1 MPFLLCL
8 KKKKS
13 PVPLGRSI
21 FQKHTPPI
29 QQNYQAL
36 LESCLK
42 NKRLFIDDTFPAHI
56 SSIGTG
62 ALLKKLPRNI
72 QWKRPHALHKS
83 PVFYAANR
91 KQLDLCQ
98 GLVEN
103 CWFLAA
109 LGALTFHQ
117 DILAAVVP
125 QNQSFERK
133 YAGIFHFRFWH
144 FGEWIDVVVD
154 DRLPVNE
161 AGELLFVSSVYKN
174 VFWGALLEKAYAK
187 LYGSYEDLQIGQ
199 VSEALVDFTG
209 GVNTRIKLAEAP
221 PDLWHILTRATYSTS
236 LMGCQT
242 HLGTTKVLKNGLVAG
257 HAYTVTGIR
266 KVTCQYGPE
275 NLLRLRNPWGKIE
288 WKGDWSDSSY
298 KWELLSPKEK
308 ILLRKKQDDGEFW
321 MSLQDFKIHFVDLV
335 ICKLTPDLMSQE
347 DGKKWMYSLKSGRWV
362 KGSTAGGSL
371 GFSKGNFWMNPQY
384 WLNVLPVEDSKKSP
398 SGPTDPLC
406 KGEAG
411 DKICGPCGRR
421 GVLASERQSLEQFL
435 PVAILAHMAKTFA
448 EATLTGT
455 ASHPQFLLLFLTSSY
470 QESNRK
476 LPPGFFTR
484 HQPVN
489 KHQVF
494 LDEREVTYDFHLE
507 PCVYVI
513 VPSTLKPQQESEFI
527 LRVFSR
533 KHILREMGGNTSFTL
548 SKNPEIN
555 AVQLQRILNNISW
568 RNFQS
573 FRLNFSLDSC
583 QGILAL
589 LDEVFQ
595 KRDTNRS
602 GKLDLVEMHAAV
614 QETGI
619 SLSNEVCNLMA
630 IRYGDP
636 DLQISFESFVCFML
650 RVEIMGEAFRNL
662 TQDGKGI
669 YLRESEGIA
678 VGEEVHNDIITPE
691 EKSYAEVGRVSKEQ
705 DLGVR
710 GAVQCLSPSFAQNM
724 LLAWHLK
731 DLVKAGIQ
739 GRQGALSD
747 GSGMI
752 HFLRKGMEEK
762 QGYCSLV
769 TLEVKYEEGELK
781 KSF

>member
-1 MPFLLCL
+1 
-8 KKKKS
+8 
-13 PVPLGRSI
+13 
-21 FQKHTPPI
+21 
-29 QQNYQAL
+29 QNYQAL
-36 LESCLK
+36 LETCLK
-42 NKRLFIDDTFPAHI
+42 KKCLFTDDNFPAHI

-62 ALLKKLPRNI
+62 ALLKKLPGNL
-72 QWKRPHALHKS
+72 QWKRPHALHRS

-109 LGALTFHQ
+109 LEALTFHQ

-144 FGEWIDVVVD
+144 FGEWVDVVVD

-161 AGELLFVSSVYKN
+161 VGELVFVSSVYKN

-209 GVNTRIKLAEAP
+209 GVNIRIKLAAAP
-221 PDLWHILTRATYSTS
+221 PDLWDILTRATYSRS

-242 HLGTTKVLKNGLVAG
+242 RLGVYFPSVFLPCIQATKVLKNGLVAG

-275 NLLRLRNPWGKIE
+275 NLVRLRNPWGKIE

-308 ILLRKKQDDGEFW
+308 ILLRKNKEDGEFW
-321 MSLQDFKIHFVDLV
+321 MSLRDFKIHFVDLM

-362 KGSTAGGSL
+362 KGSTARGSL
-371 GFSKGNFWMNPQY
+371 GFCNDTFWMNPQY
-384 WLNVLPVEDSKKSP
+384 WLKVLPVDESKKSLG
-398 SGPTDPLC
+398 SCDVV
-406 KGEAG
+406 
-411 DKICGPCGRR
+411 I
-421 GVLASERQSLEQFL
+421 SLMQKHSSKHRNRAPHLF
-435 PVAILAHMAKTFA
+435 I
-448 EATLTGT
+448 G
-455 ASHPQFLLLFLTSSY
+455 FLLYKY

-476 LPPGFFTR
+476 LPPAFFTR

-494 LDEREVTYDFHLE
+494 LDEREVTHNFHLK
-507 PCVYVI
+507 PGVYVI
-513 VPSTLKPQQESEFI
+513 VPCVGARETGEWSAETNQARVLSLNLNSHCLYGGQSGGLYGSI
-527 LRVFSR
+527 LPSRVFLHS
-533 KHILREMGGNTSFTL
+533 LG
-548 SKNPEIN
+548 KNPEIN

-568 RNFQS
+568 RNFQN
-573 FRLNFSLDSC
+573 FRLSFSLDAC

-589 LDEVFQ
+589 LDLNASGTLSIQEFRVLWKRLLFYLEVFQ
-595 KRDTNRS
+595 KKDTSRS
-602 GKLDLVEMHAAV
+602 GKLDLVELHAAV

-630 IRYGDP
+630 IRYGGP
-636 DLQISFESFVCFML
+636 DLKISFESFVCFML

-669 YLRESEGIA
+669 YLRESEW
-678 VGEEVHNDIITPE
+678 
-691 EKSYAEVGRVSKEQ
+691 
-705 DLGVR
+705 
-710 GAVQCLSPSFAQNM
+710 M
-724 LLAWHLK
+724 
-731 DLVKAGIQ
+731 
-739 GRQGALSD
+739 
-747 GSGMI
+747 M
-752 HFLRKGMEEK
+752 M
-762 QGYCSLV
+762 
-769 TLEVKYEEGELK
+769 TLY
-781 KSF
+781 S

>member
-1 MPFLLCL
+1 SMPFLLCL

-21 FQKHTPPI
+21 FQKHTAPI

-42 NKRLFIDDTFPAHI
+42 NKCLFTDDTFPAHI

-62 ALLKKLPRNI
+62 ALLKKLPRNV

-221 PDLWHILTRATYSTS
+221 PDLWDILTRATYSRS

-242 HLGTTKVLKNGLVAG
+242 RLGVYFPSVSLSCIQTTKVLKNGLVAG

-275 NLLRLRNPWGKIE
+275 NLVRLRNPWGKIE

-308 ILLRKKQDDGEFW
+308 ILLRKKKDDGEFW
-321 MSLQDFKIHFVDLV
+321 MSLRDFKIHFVDLV

-371 GFSKGNFWMNPQY
+371 GFCNGNFWMNPQY
-384 WLNVLPVEDSKKSP
+384 WLNVLPVEDSKKSL
-398 SGPTDPLC
+398 SMC
-406 KGEAG
+406 SVV
-411 DKICGPCGRR
+411 I
-421 GVLASERQSLEQFL
+421 SLMQK
-435 PVAILAHMAKTFA
+435 HSTKHRNQ
-448 EATLTGT
+448 ATHLFIG
-455 ASHPQFLLLFLTSSY
+455 FLLYKNTILLPFFPEQY

-476 LPPGFFTR
+476 LPPRFFTR

-494 LDEREVTYDFHLE
+494 LDEREVTHDFHLE

-513 VPSTLKPQQESEFI
+513 VPSTLEPQQESEFI

-533 KHILREMGGNTSFTL
+533 KHILRIFNHLVDNIFLLQVNGFFDTLKEIVDRYEGKIWEDFFTKHFEQVRKKNL
-548 SKNPEIN
+548 KFSPISQNPEIN

-568 RNFQS
+568 RNFQN

-589 LDEVFQ
+589 LDLNATGTLSIQEFRVLWKRLLFYLEVFQ
-595 KRDTNRS
+595 KRDTHRP
-602 GKLDLVEMHAAV
+602 GKLDLVELHAAV

-669 YLRESEGIA
+669 YLRKSE
-678 VGEEVHNDIITPE
+678 
-691 EKSYAEVGRVSKEQ
+691 
-705 DLGVR
+705 
-710 GAVQCLSPSFAQNM
+710 
-724 LLAWHLK
+724 
-731 DLVKAGIQ
+731 
-739 GRQGALSD
+739 
-747 GSGMI
+747 
-752 HFLRKGMEEK
+752 
-762 QGYCSLV
+762 
-769 TLEVKYEEGELK
+769 
-781 KSF
+781 

>member
-1 MPFLLCL
+1 MPFLPCL

-36 LESCLK
+36 LETCLK
-42 NKRLFIDDTFPAHI
+42 NKSLFTDDNFPAHI

-62 ALLKKLPRNI
+62 ALLKKLPRNV
-72 QWKRPHALHKS
+72 QWKRPHALHRS

-109 LGALTFHQ
+109 LEALTFHQ

-125 QNQSFERK
+125 QNQSFERT
-133 YAGIFHFRFWH
+133 YAGIFHFRFWQ
-144 FGEWIDVVVD
+144 FGEWVDVVVD
-154 DRLPVNE
+154 DLLPVNE
-161 AGELLFVSSVYKN
+161 AGELVFVSSVYKN

-209 GVNTRIKLAEAP
+209 GVNIRIELAAAP
-221 PDLWHILTRATYSTS
+221 PDLWDILTRATYSRS

-242 HLGTTKVLKNGLVAG
+242 HLGATKVLKNGLVAG

-275 NLLRLRNPWGKIE
+275 NLVRLRNPWGRIE

-308 ILLRKKQDDGEFW
+308 ILLRKKKEDGEFW
-321 MSLQDFKIHFVDLV
+321 MSLQDFKIHFVDLM

-362 KGSTAGGSL
+362 KGSTARGSL
-371 GFSKGNFWMNPQY
+371 RFCNGTFWMNPQY
-384 WLNVLPVEDSKKSP
+384 WLNVLPVEDSKKSLGSCNVVISLMQKHSSKHRNRAP
-398 SGPTDPLC
+398 HLFIGFSLY
-406 KGEAG
+406 K
-411 DKICGPCGRR
+411 
-421 GVLASERQSLEQFL
+421 VQRQ
-435 PVAILAHMAKTFA
+435 
-448 EATLTGT
+448 
-455 ASHPQFLLLFLTSSY
+455 Y

-476 LPPGFFTR
+476 LPPAFFTR

-494 LDEREVTYDFHLE
+494 LDEREVTHDFHLE
-507 PCVYVI
+507 PGVYVI
-513 VPSTLKPQQESEFI
+513 VPSTLEPQQESEFI

-533 KHILREMGGNTSFTL
+533 KHVLREMGGNTSFIL
-548 SKNPEIN
+548 SKEIVDRYEGKIWEDFFTKHFEQNPEIN

-568 RNFQS
+568 RKFQN
-573 FRLNFSLDSC
+573 FRLSFSLDAC

-589 LDEVFQ
+589 LDLNASGTLSIQEFRVLWKRLLFYLEVFQ
-595 KRDTNRS
+595 KKDTSTS
-602 GKLDLVEMHAAV
+602 GKLDLVELHAAV
-614 QETGI
+614 RETGI

-636 DLQISFESFVCFML
+636 DLKISFESFVCFML

-669 YLRESEGIA
+669 YLRESEW
-678 VGEEVHNDIITPE
+678 
-691 EKSYAEVGRVSKEQ
+691 
-705 DLGVR
+705 
-710 GAVQCLSPSFAQNM
+710 M
-724 LLAWHLK
+724 
-731 DLVKAGIQ
+731 
-739 GRQGALSD
+739 
-747 GSGMI
+747 M
-752 HFLRKGMEEK
+752 M
-762 QGYCSLV
+762 
-769 TLEVKYEEGELK
+769 TLY
-781 KSF
+781 S

>member
-1 MPFLLCL
+1 SMPFLLCL
-8 KKKKS
+8 KKKKA

-42 NKRLFIDDTFPAHI
+42 NKHLFTDDTFPAHI

-62 ALLKKLPRNI
+62 ALLKKLPRNL

-109 LGALTFHQ
+109 LEALTFHQ

-133 YAGIFHFRFWH
+133 YVGIFHFRFWH

-209 GVNTRIKLAEAP
+209 GVNTRIKLTEAP
-221 PDLWHILTRATYSTS
+221 PDLWDILTRATYSRS
-236 LMGCQT
+236 LMCCQT
-242 HLGTTKVLKNGLVAG
+242 HLGVYLPSVSLSFIQTTKVLKNGLVAG

-275 NLLRLRNPWGKIE
+275 NLVRLRNPWGKIE

-308 ILLRKKQDDGEFW
+308 ILLRKKKEDGEFW
-321 MSLQDFKIHFVDLV
+321 MSLRDFKIHFVDLV

-371 GFSKGNFWMNPQY
+371 GFCNGNFWMNPQY

-398 SGPTDPLC
+398 STC
-406 KGEAG
+406 NVV
-411 DKICGPCGRR
+411 I
-421 GVLASERQSLEQFL
+421 SLIQKHSTKHRNRAPHLF
-435 PVAILAHMAKTFA
+435 I
-448 EATLTGT
+448 G
-455 ASHPQFLLLFLTSSY
+455 FLLYKNMILLSFFPEQY

-494 LDEREVTYDFHLE
+494 LDEREVTHDFHLE

-513 VPSTLKPQQESEFI
+513 VPCTLEPQHESEFI

-548 SKNPEIN
+548 SKEIVDRYEGKIWEDFFTKHFEQVKKKILKFSSISQDPEIN

-573 FRLNFSLDSC
+573 FRLNFSLYSC

-589 LDEVFQ
+589 LDLNATGTLSIQEFRVLWKRLLFYLEVFQ

-602 GKLDLVEMHAAV
+602 GKLDLVELHAAV

-669 YLRESEGIA
+669 YLRESEW
-678 VGEEVHNDIITPE
+678 
-691 EKSYAEVGRVSKEQ
+691 
-705 DLGVR
+705 
-710 GAVQCLSPSFAQNM
+710 M
-724 LLAWHLK
+724 
-731 DLVKAGIQ
+731 
-739 GRQGALSD
+739 
-747 GSGMI
+747 M
-752 HFLRKGMEEK
+752 M
-762 QGYCSLV
+762 
-769 TLEVKYEEGELK
+769 TLY
-781 KSF
+781 S

>member
-1 MPFLLCL
+1 AMPFLPCL

-21 FQKHTPPI
+21 FQKYTPPI

-36 LESCLK
+36 LETCLR
-42 NKRLFIDDTFPAHI
+42 NKCLFTDDSFPAHI

-62 ALLKKLPRNI
+62 ALLKKLPQNL
-72 QWKRPHALHKS
+72 QWKRPHALHRN

-109 LGALTFHQ
+109 LEALTFHQ

-144 FGEWIDVVVD
+144 FGEWVDVVVD

-161 AGELLFVSSVYKN
+161 AGELVFVSSVYKN

-209 GVNTRIKLAEAP
+209 GVNIRIKLAAAP
-221 PDLWHILTRATYSTS
+221 PDLWDILTRATYSRS

-242 HLGTTKVLKNGLVAG
+242 HLGVRLGATKVLKNGLVAG

-275 NLLRLRNPWGKIE
+275 NLVRLRNPWGKIE

-308 ILLRKKQDDGEFW
+308 ILLRKKKEDGEFW
-321 MSLQDFKIHFVDLV
+321 MSLRDFKIHFVDLM

-371 GFSKGNFWMNPQY
+371 GFCNGTFWMNPQY
-384 WLNVLPVEDSKKSP
+384 WLNVLPAEDTKRSLGFCSVVISLMQKHGSKHRNRAP
-398 SGPTDPLC
+398 HLFIGF
-406 KGEAG
+406 
-411 DKICGPCGRR
+411 
-421 GVLASERQSLEQFL
+421 SLYKQ
-435 PVAILAHMAKTFA
+435 
-448 EATLTGT
+448 
-455 ASHPQFLLLFLTSSY
+455 Y
-470 QESNRK
+470 QENNRK
-476 LPPGFFTR
+476 MPPAFFTR

-494 LDEREVTYDFHLE
+494 LDEREVTHDFHLE
-507 PCVYVI
+507 PGVYVI
-513 VPSTLKPQQESEFI
+513 VPSTLEPQQESEFI

-533 KHILREMGGNTSFTL
+533 KHLMFVFWFFCFNILKEIVDRYEGKIWEDFFTKHFEQV
-548 SKNPEIN
+548 SNPEIN
-555 AVQLQRILNNISW
+555 AVQLQKILNNTSW

-573 FRLNFSLDSC
+573 FHLSFSLDAC

-589 LDEVFQ
+589 LDLNASGTLSIQEFRVLWKRLLFYLEVFQ
-595 KRDTNRS
+595 KRDTSKS
-602 GKLDLVEMHAAV
+602 GKLDLVELHAAV

-636 DLQISFESFVCFML
+636 DLKISFERFVCFML

-669 YLRESEGIA
+669 YLRESE
-678 VGEEVHNDIITPE
+678 
-691 EKSYAEVGRVSKEQ
+691 
-705 DLGVR
+705 
-710 GAVQCLSPSFAQNM
+710 
-724 LLAWHLK
+724 
-731 DLVKAGIQ
+731 
-739 GRQGALSD
+739 
-747 GSGMI
+747 
-752 HFLRKGMEEK
+752 
-762 QGYCSLV
+762 
-769 TLEVKYEEGELK
+769 
-781 KSF
+781 

>member
-1 MPFLLCL
+1 SMPFLLCL

-42 NKRLFIDDTFPAHI
+42 NKCLFTDDTFPADI

-62 ALLKKLPRNI
+62 ALLKKLPRNL

-83 PVFYAANR
+83 PVFYAANK

-109 LGALTFHQ
+109 LEALTFHQ

-221 PDLWHILTRATYSTS
+221 PDLWDMLTRATYSRS

-242 HLGTTKVLKNGLVAG
+242 HLGVSFPSVSLSCIQTTKVLKNGLVAG

-275 NLLRLRNPWGKIE
+275 NLVRLRNPWGKIE

-308 ILLRKKQDDGEFW
+308 ILLRKKKDDGEFW
-321 MSLQDFKIHFVDLV
+321 MSLRDFKIHFVDLV

-371 GFSKGNFWMNPQY
+371 GFYNGNFWMNPQY

-398 SGPTDPLC
+398 NTC
-406 KGEAG
+406 NVV
-411 DKICGPCGRR
+411 I
-421 GVLASERQSLEQFL
+421 SLMQKHSTKHRNRAPHLF
-435 PVAILAHMAKTFA
+435 I
-448 EATLTGT
+448 G
-455 ASHPQFLLLFLTSSY
+455 FLLYKNRILSPFFPEQY

-476 LPPGFFTR
+476 LPPSFFSR

-494 LDEREVTYDFHLE
+494 LDEREVTHDFHLE

-513 VPSTLKPQQESEFI
+513 VPSTLQPQQESEFI

-533 KHILREMGGNTSFTL
+533 KHILRIFNNLVDNVFLLQVNDFFFFDTLKEIVDRYEGKIWEDFFTKHFEKV
-548 SKNPEIN
+548 SACNPEIN

-589 LDEVFQ
+589 LDLNATGTLSIQEFRVLWKRLLFYLEVFQ

-602 GKLDLVEMHAAV
+602 GKLDLVELHAAV

-669 YLRESEGIA
+669 YLRESE
-678 VGEEVHNDIITPE
+678 
-691 EKSYAEVGRVSKEQ
+691 
-705 DLGVR
+705 
-710 GAVQCLSPSFAQNM
+710 
-724 LLAWHLK
+724 
-731 DLVKAGIQ
+731 
-739 GRQGALSD
+739 
-747 GSGMI
+747 
-752 HFLRKGMEEK
+752 
-762 QGYCSLV
+762 
-769 TLEVKYEEGELK
+769 
-781 KSF
+781 

>member
-1 MPFLLCL
+1 AMPFLPCL

-13 PVPLGRSI
+13 PVPLGRNI

-36 LESCLK
+36 LEMCLK
-42 NKRLFIDDTFPAHI
+42 NKCLFTDDNFPAHI

-62 ALLKKLPRNI
+62 ALLKKLPRNL
-72 QWKRPHALHKS
+72 QWKRPHALHRS

-109 LGALTFHQ
+109 LEALTFHQ

-144 FGEWIDVVVD
+144 FGEWVDVVVD

-161 AGELLFVSSVYKN
+161 VGELVFVSSVYKN

-209 GVNTRIKLAEAP
+209 GVNIRIKLAAAP
-221 PDLWHILTRATYSTS
+221 PDLWDILTRATYSRS

-242 HLGTTKVLKNGLVAG
+242 HLGATKVLKNGLVAG

-275 NLLRLRNPWGKIE
+275 NLVRLRNPWGKIE

-308 ILLRKKQDDGEFW
+308 ILLRKKKEDGEFW
-321 MSLQDFKIHFVDLV
+321 MSLRDFKIHFVDLM

-371 GFSKGNFWMNPQY
+371 GFCNDTFWMNPQY
-384 WLNVLPVEDSKKSP
+384 WLQVLPVEDSKKSLG
-398 SGPTDPLC
+398 SC
-406 KGEAG
+406 NVV
-411 DKICGPCGRR
+411 I
-421 GVLASERQSLEQFL
+421 SLMQKHSSKHRNRA
-435 PVAILAHMAKTFA
+435 PH
-448 EATLTGT
+448 
-455 ASHPQFLLLFLTSSY
+455 LFIGFSLYKY

-476 LPPGFFTR
+476 LPPAFFTR

-494 LDEREVTYDFHLE
+494 LDEREVTHDFHLE
-507 PCVYVI
+507 PGVYVI
-513 VPSTLKPQQESEFI
+513 VPCTLEPQQESEFI

-533 KHILREMGGNTSFTL
+533 KHLMIFFFNILKEIVDRYEGKIWEDFFTKHFEQV
-548 SKNPEIN
+548 SVCNPEIN

-573 FRLNFSLDSC
+573 FRLSFSLDAC

-589 LDEVFQ
+589 LDLNASGTLSIQEFRVLWKRLLFYLEVFQ
-595 KRDTNRS
+595 KKDTSRS
-602 GKLDLVEMHAAV
+602 GKLDLVELHAAV

-636 DLQISFESFVCFML
+636 DLKISFESFVCFML

-669 YLRESEGIA
+669 YLRESE
-678 VGEEVHNDIITPE
+678 
-691 EKSYAEVGRVSKEQ
+691 
-705 DLGVR
+705 
-710 GAVQCLSPSFAQNM
+710 
-724 LLAWHLK
+724 
-731 DLVKAGIQ
+731 
-739 GRQGALSD
+739 
-747 GSGMI
+747 
-752 HFLRKGMEEK
+752 
-762 QGYCSLV
+762 
-769 TLEVKYEEGELK
+769 
-781 KSF
+781 

>member
-1 MPFLLCL
+1 AMPFLPFL

-29 QQNYQAL
+29 KQNYQAL
-36 LESCLK
+36 LEECLR
-42 NKRLFIDDTFPAHI
+42 NKCLFTDDNFPAHI

-62 ALLKKLPRNI
+62 ALLKKLPQNLR
-72 QWKRPHALHKS
+72 WKRPHDLHRS

-109 LGALTFHQ
+109 LEALTFHQ

-144 FGEWIDVVVD
+144 FGEWVDVVVD
-154 DRLPVNE
+154 DLLPVNE
-161 AGELLFVSSVYKN
+161 SGELVFVSSVYKN

-209 GVNTRIKLAEAP
+209 GVNIRINLAVAP
-221 PDLWHILTRATYSTS
+221 PDLWDILTRATYSRS
-236 LMGCQT
+236 LMCCQT
-242 HLGTTKVLKNGLVAG
+242 RLGVYFLSVSLPCVQATKVLKNGLVAG

-275 NLLRLRNPWGKIE
+275 NLVRLRNPWGKIE

-308 ILLRKKQDDGEFW
+308 ILLRKKKEDGEFW
-321 MSLQDFKIHFVDLV
+321 MSLRDFKIHFVDLT
-335 ICKLTPDLMSQE
+335 ICKLTPDLMSPE
-347 DGKKWMYSLKSGRWV
+347 DGKKWMYSLKTGRWV

-371 GFSKGNFWMNPQY
+371 GFCNGEGFWLNPQY
-384 WLNVLPVEDSKKSP
+384 CLNVLPVEDSKKSLG
-398 SGPTDPLC
+398 SC
-406 KGEAG
+406 NVV
-411 DKICGPCGRR
+411 I
-421 GVLASERQSLEQFL
+421 SLMQKHSSKHRNQA
-435 PVAILAHMAKTFA
+435 PH
-448 EATLTGT
+448 
-455 ASHPQFLLLFLTSSY
+455 LFIGFSLY
-470 QESNRK
+470 KHQESNRK
-476 LPPGFFTR
+476 LPPAFFT
-484 HQPVN
+484 QCKPVN
-489 KHQVF
+489 KHPVF
-494 LDEREVTYDFHLE
+494 LDEREVTQDFHLE
-507 PCVYVI
+507 PGAYVI
-513 VPSTLKPQQESEFI
+513 VPSILEPQRESEFI

-533 KHILREMGGNTSFTL
+533 KHVLWKASLVTVLDGDIFLPRVNDFIYLFFNILKEIVDRYEGKIWEDFFTKHFEQV
-548 SKNPEIN
+548 SNPEIN

-573 FRLNFSLDSC
+573 FRLCFSLDAC
-583 QGILAL
+583 KGILAL
-589 LDEVFQ
+589 LDLNASGTLSIQEFRVLWKRLLFYLAVFQ
-595 KRDTNRS
+595 RRDTSRS
-602 GKLDLVEMHAAV
+602 GKLDLVELHAAV

-636 DLQISFESFVCFML
+636 DLKISFESFVCFML

-669 YLRESEGIA
+669 YLRETE
-678 VGEEVHNDIITPE
+678 
-691 EKSYAEVGRVSKEQ
+691 
-705 DLGVR
+705 
-710 GAVQCLSPSFAQNM
+710 
-724 LLAWHLK
+724 
-731 DLVKAGIQ
+731 
-739 GRQGALSD
+739 
-747 GSGMI
+747 
-752 HFLRKGMEEK
+752 
-762 QGYCSLV
+762 
-769 TLEVKYEEGELK
+769 
-781 KSF
+781 

>member
-1 MPFLLCL
+1 MPFLLCM
-8 KKKKS
+8 KKNKS

-42 NKRLFIDDTFPAHI
+42 NKCLFIDDNFPAHI

-62 ALLKKLPRNI
+62 ELLKKLPRNL

-109 LGALTFHQ
+109 LEALTFHQ

-144 FGEWIDVVVD
+144 FGEWVDVVVD
-154 DRLPVNE
+154 DLLPVNE
-161 AGELLFVSSVYKN
+161 AGELVFVSSVYKN

-221 PDLWHILTRATYSTS
+221 PDLWDILTRATYSRS

-242 HLGTTKVLKNGLVAG
+242 HLGVYFPSVSLPCIQTTKVLKNGLVAG

-275 NLLRLRNPWGKIE
+275 NLVRLRNPWGKIE

-308 ILLRKKQDDGEFW
+308 ILLRKKKEDGEFW
-321 MSLQDFKIHFVDLV
+321 MSLRDFKIHFVDLM

-371 GFSKGNFWMNPQY
+371 GYRNGNFWMNPQY
-384 WLNVLPVEDSKKSP
+384 WLNVLPVEDSKK
-398 SGPTDPLC
+398 TLNLC
-406 KGEAG
+406 NVV
-411 DKICGPCGRR
+411 I
-421 GVLASERQSLEQFL
+421 SLMQKHSSKHRNRAPHLF
-435 PVAILAHMAKTFA
+435 I
-448 EATLTGT
+448 G
-455 ASHPQFLLLFLTSSY
+455 FLLYKNTFLLSFVPEQY

-476 LPPGFFTR
+476 LPPAFFTR

-494 LDEREVTYDFHLE
+494 LDEREVTHDFHLE

-513 VPSTLKPQQESEFI
+513 VPSTLEPQQESEFI

-533 KHILREMGGNTSFTL
+533 KHVLREMGGNTSFTL
-548 SKNPEIN
+548 SKEIVDRYEGKIWEDFFTKHFEQVELKFSSMLQNPEIN
-555 AVQLQRILNNISW
+555 AVHLQKMLNNISW

-573 FRLNFSLDSC
+573 FHLNFSLDSC

-589 LDEVFQ
+589 LDLNATGTLSIQEFRVLWKRLLFYLEVFQ
-595 KRDTNRS
+595 KRDTSRS
-602 GKLDLVEMHAAV
+602 GKLDLVELHAAV

-619 SLSNEVCNLMA
+619 SLSNEICNLMA

-669 YLRESEGIA
+669 YLRESEW
-678 VGEEVHNDIITPE
+678 
-691 EKSYAEVGRVSKEQ
+691 
-705 DLGVR
+705 
-710 GAVQCLSPSFAQNM
+710 M
-724 LLAWHLK
+724 
-731 DLVKAGIQ
+731 
-739 GRQGALSD
+739 
-747 GSGMI
+747 M
-752 HFLRKGMEEK
+752 M
-762 QGYCSLV
+762 
-769 TLEVKYEEGELK
+769 TLY
-781 KSF
+781 S

>member
-1 MPFLLCL
+1 AMPFLLCL

-36 LESCLK
+36 LETCLN
-42 NKRLFIDDTFPAHI
+42 NKRLFIDDKFPAHI

-62 ALLKKLPRNI
+62 ALLKKLPRNL
-72 QWKRPHALHKS
+72 QWKRPHALHRS

-109 LGALTFHQ
+109 LEALTFHQ

-144 FGEWIDVVVD
+144 FGEWVDVVVD

-161 AGELLFVSSVYKN
+161 AGELVFVSSVYKN

-187 LYGSYEDLQIGQ
+187 LCGSYEDLQIGQ

-209 GVNTRIKLAEAP
+209 GVNIRINLAAAP
-221 PDLWHILTRATYSTS
+221 PDLWHILTRATYSRS

-242 HLGTTKVLKNGLVAG
+242 HLGSFFPSVSLPCIQATKVLKNGLVAG

-275 NLLRLRNPWGKIE
+275 NLVRLRNPWGKIE

-308 ILLRKKQDDGEFW
+308 ILLRKKKEDGEFW
-321 MSLQDFKIHFVDLV
+321 MSLQDFKIHFVDLM
-335 ICKLTPDLMSQE
+335 ICKLTPDLMSRE

-371 GFSKGNFWMNPQY
+371 GFCNGTFWMNPQY
-384 WLNVLPVEDSKKSP
+384 WLNVLPVEDGKKSLG
-398 SGPTDPLC
+398 SC
-406 KGEAG
+406 NVV
-411 DKICGPCGRR
+411 I
-421 GVLASERQSLEQFL
+421 SLMQKYSSKHRNRA
-435 PVAILAHMAKTFA
+435 PH
-448 EATLTGT
+448 
-455 ASHPQFLLLFLTSSY
+455 LFIGFSLYKY

-476 LPPGFFTR
+476 LPPAFFTR
-484 HQPVN
+484 HHPVN

-494 LDEREVTYDFHLE
+494 LDEREVTHDFHLE
-507 PCVYVI
+507 PGIYVI

-533 KHILREMGGNTSFTL
+533 KHLMILFIYFFNILKEIVDRYEGKIWEDFFTKHFEQV
-548 SKNPEIN
+548 SVCNPEIN

-573 FRLNFSLDSC
+573 FRLSFSLDAC

-589 LDEVFQ
+589 LDLNATGTLSIQEFRVLWKRLLFYLEVFQ

-602 GKLDLVEMHAAV
+602 GKLDLVELHAAV

-636 DLQISFESFVCFML
+636 DLKISFESFVWFML

-669 YLRESEGIA
+669 YLRESE
-678 VGEEVHNDIITPE
+678 
-691 EKSYAEVGRVSKEQ
+691 
-705 DLGVR
+705 
-710 GAVQCLSPSFAQNM
+710 
-724 LLAWHLK
+724 
-731 DLVKAGIQ
+731 
-739 GRQGALSD
+739 
-747 GSGMI
+747 
-752 HFLRKGMEEK
+752 
-762 QGYCSLV
+762 
-769 TLEVKYEEGELK
+769 
-781 KSF
+781 

>member
-21 FQKHTPPI
+21 FQKHTLPI

-42 NKRLFIDDTFPAHI
+42 SKRLFTDDTFPADI

-62 ALLKKLPRNI
+62 ALLKKLPRNL

-109 LGALTFHQ
+109 LEALTFHQ

-144 FGEWIDVVVD
+144 FGEWADVVVD

-221 PDLWHILTRATYSTS
+221 PDLWGILTRATYSRS

-242 HLGTTKVLKNGLVAG
+242 HLGVYSPAVSLFFIQTTKVLKNGLVAG

-275 NLLRLRNPWGKIE
+275 NLVRLRNPWGKIE

-308 ILLRKKQDDGEFW
+308 ILLRKKKEDGEFW
-321 MSLQDFKIHFVDLV
+321 MSLRDFKIHFIDLV

-371 GFSKGNFWMNPQY
+371 GFCNGNFWMNPQY

-398 SGPTDPLC
+398 SLC
-406 KGEAG
+406 SVV
-411 DKICGPCGRR
+411 I
-421 GVLASERQSLEQFL
+421 SLMQKHSSKHRNRAPHLF
-435 PVAILAHMAKTFA
+435 I
-448 EATLTGT
+448 G
-455 ASHPQFLLLFLTSSY
+455 FLLYKVWGGNTFLFSFFPAQY

-513 VPSTLKPQQESEFI
+513 VPSTLEPQQESEFI

-533 KHILREMGGNTSFTL
+533 KHILRIFLLQVNDFYFFFNTLKEIVDRYEGKIWEDFFTKHFEQVKKKL
-548 SKNPEIN
+548 KFSSISQNPEIN

-568 RNFQS
+568 RNFQN
-573 FRLNFSLDSC
+573 FRLSFSLDSC

-589 LDEVFQ
+589 LDLNATGTLSIQEFRVLWKRLLFYLEVFQ

-602 GKLDLVEMHAAV
+602 GKLDLVELHEAV

-669 YLRESEGIA
+669 YLRESE
-678 VGEEVHNDIITPE
+678 
-691 EKSYAEVGRVSKEQ
+691 
-705 DLGVR
+705 
-710 GAVQCLSPSFAQNM
+710 
-724 LLAWHLK
+724 
-731 DLVKAGIQ
+731 VKLIP
-739 GRQGALSD
+739 
-747 GSGMI
+747 
-752 HFLRKGMEEK
+752 
-762 QGYCSLV
+762 
-769 TLEVKYEEGELK
+769 
-781 KSF
+781 

>member
-1 MPFLLCL
+1 AMPFLPFL

-13 PVPLGRSI
+13 PVPLGRSV

-36 LESCLK
+36 LETCLK
-42 NKRLFIDDTFPAHI
+42 NKCLFTDDSFPAHI

-62 ALLKKLPRNI
+62 ALLKKLPHNL
-72 QWKRPHALHKS
+72 QWKRPHALHRR

-109 LGALTFHQ
+109 LEALTFHQ

-144 FGEWIDVVVD
+144 FGEWVDVVVD

-161 AGELLFVSSVYKN
+161 AGELVFVSSVSKN

-209 GVNTRIKLAEAP
+209 GVNIRIKLATAR
-221 PDLWHILTRATYSTS
+221 PDLWDILTRATYSRS

-242 HLGTTKVLKNGLVAG
+242 SLGVCFPSVSRVQAAKVLRNGLVAG

-266 KVTCQYGPE
+266 KVTCQHGPE
-275 NLLRLRNPWGKIE
+275 NLVRLRNPWGKIE
-288 WKGDWSDSSY
+288 WKGDWSDSSC

-308 ILLRKKQDDGEFW
+308 ILLRTKKEDGEFW
-321 MSLQDFKIHFVDLV
+321 MSLRDFKIHFVDLT

-371 GFSKGNFWMNPQY
+371 GFCNGEGFWMNPQY
-384 WLNVLPVEDSKKSP
+384 WLNVLPVEDSKKRLGS
-398 SGPTDPLC
+398 C
-406 KGEAG
+406 NVV
-411 DKICGPCGRR
+411 I
-421 GVLASERQSLEQFL
+421 SLMQKHSSKHRNRAPHLF
-435 PVAILAHMAKTFA
+435 I
-448 EATLTGT
+448 G
-455 ASHPQFLLLFLTSSY
+455 FLLYKY

-476 LPPGFFTR
+476 LPQAFFTR
-484 HQPVN
+484 HHPVN

-494 LDEREVTYDFHLE
+494 LDEREVTHDFHLA
-507 PCVYVI
+507 PGVYVI
-513 VPSTLKPQQESEFI
+513 VPSTLEPQQESEFI

-533 KHILREMGGNTSFTL
+533 KHEIVDRYEGKIWEDFFTKHFEQV
-548 SKNPEIN
+548 SNPEIN

-573 FRLNFSLDSC
+573 FRLSFSLDAC

-589 LDEVFQ
+589 LDLNASGTLSIQEFRVLWKRLLFYLEVFQ
-595 KRDTNRS
+595 KRDTSRS
-602 GKLDLVEMHAAV
+602 GKLDLVELHAAV

-636 DLQISFESFVCFML
+636 DLKISFESFVCFML

-669 YLRESEGIA
+669 YLRESE
-678 VGEEVHNDIITPE
+678 
-691 EKSYAEVGRVSKEQ
+691 
-705 DLGVR
+705 
-710 GAVQCLSPSFAQNM
+710 
-724 LLAWHLK
+724 
-731 DLVKAGIQ
+731 
-739 GRQGALSD
+739 
-747 GSGMI
+747 
-752 HFLRKGMEEK
+752 
-762 QGYCSLV
+762 
-769 TLEVKYEEGELK
+769 
-781 KSF
+781 

>member
-21 FQKHTPPI
+21 FQKHTTPI

-42 NKRLFIDDTFPAHI
+42 NKCLFTDDTFPAHI

-62 ALLKKLPRNI
+62 ALLKKLPRNL

-221 PDLWHILTRATYSTS
+221 PDLWDILTRATYSTS

-398 SGPTDPLC
+398 STC
-406 KGEAG
+406 SVV
-411 DKICGPCGRR
+411 I
-421 GVLASERQSLEQFL
+421 SLMQKYSTKHRNRAPHLF
-435 PVAILAHMAKTFA
+435 I
-448 EATLTGT
+448 G
-455 ASHPQFLLLFLTSSY
+455 FLLYKVGLQY

-548 SKNPEIN
+548 SKEIVDRYEGKIWEDFFTKYFEQNPEIN

-589 LDEVFQ
+589 LDLNATGTLSIQEFRVLWKRLLFYLEVFQ
-595 KRDTNRS
+595 KRDTSRS
-602 GKLDLVEMHAAV
+602 GKLDLVELHAAV

-669 YLRESEGIA
+669 YLRESEGYWKRSA
-678 VGEEVHNDIITPE
+678 CNTEEQKACRNPCI
-691 EKSYAEVGRVSKEQ
+691 S
-705 DLGVR
+705 
-710 GAVQCLSPSFAQNM
+710 LS
-724 LLAWHLK
+724 
-731 DLVKAGIQ
+731 
-739 GRQGALSD
+739 
-747 GSGMI
+747 
-752 HFLRKGMEEK
+752 E
-762 QGYCSLV
+762 CS
-769 TLEVKYEEGELK
+769 
-781 KSF
+781 SR

>member
-1 MPFLLCL
+1 SMPFLLCL

-42 NKRLFIDDTFPAHI
+42 NKCLFTDDTFPAHI

-62 ALLKKLPRNI
+62 ALLKKLPRNL

-83 PVFYAANR
+83 PIFYTANR

-109 LGALTFHQ
+109 LEALTFHQ

-144 FGEWIDVVVD
+144 FGGWVDVVVD

-221 PDLWHILTRATYSTS
+221 PDLWDILTRATYSRS

-242 HLGTTKVLKNGLVAG
+242 HLGVYFPSVSLSCMQTTKVLKNGLVAG

-266 KVTCQYGPE
+266 RVTCQYGPE
-275 NLLRLRNPWGKIE
+275 NLVRLRNPWGKIE

-308 ILLRKKQDDGEFW
+308 ILLRKKKEDGEFW
-321 MSLQDFKIHFVDLV
+321 MSLRDFKIHFVDLV

-371 GFSKGNFWMNPQY
+371 GFCNGSFWMNPQY
-384 WLNVLPVEDSKKSP
+384 WLNVLPAEDSRKSP
-398 SGPTDPLC
+398 SSC
-406 KGEAG
+406 NVV
-411 DKICGPCGRR
+411 I
-421 GVLASERQSLEQFL
+421 SLMQKHSSKHRNRAPHLF
-435 PVAILAHMAKTFA
+435 I
-448 EATLTGT
+448 G
-455 ASHPQFLLLFLTSSY
+455 FLLYKSIFLLSFFPELY

-476 LPPGFFTR
+476 LPRGFFTR

-489 KHQVF
+489 MHQVF
-494 LDEREVTYDFHLE
+494 LDEREVTHDFHLE

-513 VPSTLKPQQESEFI
+513 VPCTLEPQQESEFI

-533 KHILREMGGNTSFTL
+533 RHVLREMGGNTSFTL
-548 SKNPEIN
+548 SKEIVDRYEGKIWEDFFTKHFEQNPEIN

-573 FRLNFSLDSC
+573 FRLSFSLDSC

-589 LDEVFQ
+589 LDLNATGTLSIQEFRVLWKRLLFYLEVFQ

-602 GKLDLVEMHAAV
+602 GKLDLVELHAAV

-669 YLRESEGIA
+669 YLRESEW
-678 VGEEVHNDIITPE
+678 
-691 EKSYAEVGRVSKEQ
+691 
-705 DLGVR
+705 
-710 GAVQCLSPSFAQNM
+710 M
-724 LLAWHLK
+724 
-731 DLVKAGIQ
+731 
-739 GRQGALSD
+739 
-747 GSGMI
+747 M
-752 HFLRKGMEEK
+752 M
-762 QGYCSLV
+762 
-769 TLEVKYEEGELK
+769 TLY
-781 KSF
+781 S

>member
-1 MPFLLCL
+1 MVIAMPFLPCL

-13 PVPLGRSI
+13 PVPLGRSV
-21 FQKHTPPI
+21 FQKHTPTI

-36 LESCLK
+36 LEMCLK
-42 NKRLFIDDTFPAHI
+42 NKCLFTDDSFPANI

-62 ALLKKLPRNI
+62 ALLKKLPQNL
-72 QWKRPHALHKS
+72 QWKRPHALHRS

-109 LGALTFHQ
+109 LEALTFHQ
-117 DILAAVVP
+117 DILAVVVP

-144 FGEWIDVVVD
+144 FGEWVDVVID

-161 AGELLFVSSVYKN
+161 AGDLVFVSSVYKN

-209 GVNTRIKLAEAP
+209 GVNIRINLAAAP
-221 PDLWHILTRATYSTS
+221 PDLWDILTRAAYSRS
-236 LMGCQT
+236 LMGCHT
-242 HLGTTKVLKNGLVAG
+242 HLGATKVLKNGLVAG

-266 KVTCQYGPE
+266 KVTCQCGPE
-275 NLLRLRNPWGKIE
+275 NLVRLRNPWGKIE

-308 ILLRKKQDDGEFW
+308 ILLRKKKDDGEFW
-321 MSLQDFKIHFVDLV
+321 MSLRDFKIHFVDLM

-371 GFSKGNFWMNPQY
+371 GFCNGSFWMNPQY
-384 WLNVLPVEDSKKSP
+384 WLKVLPAEDSKKRLGS
-398 SGPTDPLC
+398 C
-406 KGEAG
+406 NVV
-411 DKICGPCGRR
+411 I
-421 GVLASERQSLEQFL
+421 SLMQKHSSKHRNRAPHLF
-435 PVAILAHMAKTFA
+435 IGFA
-448 EATLTGT
+448 LYKVDLE
-455 ASHPQFLLLFLTSSY
+455 Y

-476 LPPGFFTR
+476 LPPAFFTR

-494 LDEREVTYDFHLE
+494 LDEREVTHDFHLA
-507 PCVYVI
+507 PGIYVI

-533 KHILREMGGNTSFTL
+533 KHVLREMGGNTSFTL
-548 SKNPEIN
+548 SKEIVDRYEGKIWEDFFTKHFEQNPEIN
-555 AVQLQRILNNISW
+555 AVQLQKILNNISW
-568 RNFQS
+568 RNFQNFHLS
-573 FRLNFSLDSC
+573 FSLDAC

-589 LDEVFQ
+589 LDLNASGTLSIQELRVLWKRLLFYLEVFQ
-595 KRDTNRS
+595 KGDASKS
-602 GKLDLVEMHAAV
+602 GKLDLVELHAAV
-614 QETGI
+614 QEAGI

-669 YLRESEGIA
+669 YLWESEW
-678 VGEEVHNDIITPE
+678 
-691 EKSYAEVGRVSKEQ
+691 
-705 DLGVR
+705 
-710 GAVQCLSPSFAQNM
+710 M
-724 LLAWHLK
+724 
-731 DLVKAGIQ
+731 
-739 GRQGALSD
+739 
-747 GSGMI
+747 M
-752 HFLRKGMEEK
+752 M
-762 QGYCSLV
+762 
-769 TLEVKYEEGELK
+769 TLY
-781 KSF
+781 S

>member
-1 MPFLLCL
+1 TMPFLLCL
-8 KKKKS
+8 KKNKT

-42 NKRLFIDDTFPAHI
+42 NKCLFTDDNFPAHI

-62 ALLKKLPRNI
+62 ALLKKLPQNL
-72 QWKRPHALHKS
+72 QWKRPHALHKN

-109 LGALTFHQ
+109 LEALTFHQ

-144 FGEWIDVVVD
+144 FGEWVDVVVD
-154 DRLPVNE
+154 DLLPVNE
-161 AGELLFVSSVYKN
+161 AGELVFVSSVYKN

-221 PDLWHILTRATYSTS
+221 PDLWDILTRATYSRS

-242 HLGTTKVLKNGLVAG
+242 HLGVRLRVTSDTTKVLKNGLVAG

-275 NLLRLRNPWGKIE
+275 NLVRLRNPWGKIE

-308 ILLRKKQDDGEFW
+308 ILLRKKKEDGEFW
-321 MSLQDFKIHFVDLV
+321 MSLRDFKIHFVDLM

-371 GFSKGNFWMNPQY
+371 GFCNGNFWMNPQY
-384 WLNVLPVEDSKKSP
+384 WLNVLPVEDSKKSLN
-398 SGPTDPLC
+398 SC
-406 KGEAG
+406 NVV
-411 DKICGPCGRR
+411 I
-421 GVLASERQSLEQFL
+421 SLMQKHSNKHRNRAPHIF
-435 PVAILAHMAKTFA
+435 I
-448 EATLTGT
+448 G
-455 ASHPQFLLLFLTSSY
+455 FLLYKNTFLLSFFPEQY

-476 LPPGFFTR
+476 LPPDFFTR

-494 LDEREVTYDFHLE
+494 LDEREVTHDFHLE

-513 VPSTLKPQQESEFI
+513 VPSTLEPQQESEFI

-533 KHILREMGGNTSFTL
+533 KHLMINIFFNPLKEIVDRYEGKIWEDFFTKHFERELKFS
-548 SKNPEIN
+548 SISQNPEIN
-555 AVQLQRILNNISW
+555 AVQLQKILNNISW

-589 LDEVFQ
+589 LDLNATGTLSIQEFRILWKRLLFYLEVFQ
-595 KRDTNRS
+595 KRDTSRS
-602 GKLDLVEMHAAV
+602 GKLDLVELHAAV

-669 YLRESEGIA
+669 YLRESE
-678 VGEEVHNDIITPE
+678 VKPVP
-691 EKSYAEVGRVSKEQ
+691 S
-705 DLGVR
+705 
-710 GAVQCLSPSFAQNM
+710 LS
-724 LLAWHLK
+724 
-731 DLVKAGIQ
+731 
-739 GRQGALSD
+739 
-747 GSGMI
+747 
-752 HFLRKGMEEK
+752 
-762 QGYCSLV
+762 
-769 TLEVKYEEGELK
+769 
-781 KSF
+781 

>member
-1 MPFLLCL
+1 SMPFLQCM
-8 KKKKS
+8 KKNKS

-29 QQNYQAL
+29 QQNYQDL

-42 NKRLFIDDTFPAHI
+42 NKCLFTDDNFPAHI

-62 ALLKKLPRNI
+62 ALLKKLPRNL

-109 LGALTFHQ
+109 LEALTFHQ

-144 FGEWIDVVVD
+144 FGEWVDVVVD

-221 PDLWHILTRATYSTS
+221 PDLWDILTRATYSRS

-242 HLGTTKVLKNGLVAG
+242 HFGTTKVLKNGLVAG

-275 NLLRLRNPWGKIE
+275 NLVRLRNPWGKIE

-308 ILLRKKQDDGEFW
+308 ILLRKNKEDGEFW
-321 MSLQDFKIHFVDLV
+321 MSLRDFKIHFVDLM

-371 GFSKGNFWMNPQY
+371 GFCNGNFWMNPQY
-384 WLNVLPVEDSKKSP
+384 WLNVLPAEDSKKSLN
-398 SGPTDPLC
+398 SC
-406 KGEAG
+406 NVV
-411 DKICGPCGRR
+411 I
-421 GVLASERQSLEQFL
+421 SLMQKHSSKHRNRAPHLF
-435 PVAILAHMAKTFA
+435 I
-448 EATLTGT
+448 G
-455 ASHPQFLLLFLTSSY
+455 FLLYKLVKNTFLLSFFPKQY

-476 LPPGFFTR
+476 LPPAFFTR

-494 LDEREVTYDFHLE
+494 LDEREVTHDFHLE

-513 VPSTLKPQQESEFI
+513 VPSTLEPQQESEFI

-533 KHILREMGGNTSFTL
+533 KHVLREMGGNTSFTL
-548 SKNPEIN
+548 SKEIVDKYEGKIWEDFFTKHFEQVEKKKLKFSSISQNPEIN
-555 AVQLQRILNNISW
+555 AVQLQKILNNISW
-568 RNFQS
+568 RKFQN

-589 LDEVFQ
+589 LDLNATGTLSIQEFRVLWKRLLFYLEVFQ
-595 KRDTNRS
+595 KGDTSRS
-602 GKLDLVEMHAAV
+602 GKLDLVELHAAV

-669 YLRESEGIA
+669 YLRESEW
-678 VGEEVHNDIITPE
+678 
-691 EKSYAEVGRVSKEQ
+691 
-705 DLGVR
+705 
-710 GAVQCLSPSFAQNM
+710 M
-724 LLAWHLK
+724 
-731 DLVKAGIQ
+731 
-739 GRQGALSD
+739 
-747 GSGMI
+747 M
-752 HFLRKGMEEK
+752 M
-762 QGYCSLV
+762 
-769 TLEVKYEEGELK
+769 TLY
-781 KSF
+781 S

>member
-1 MPFLLCL
+1 MPFLPCL

-36 LESCLK
+36 LETCLK
-42 NKRLFIDDTFPAHI
+42 NKTLFTDDNFPAHF

-62 ALLKKLPRNI
+62 ALLKKLPRNL
-72 QWKRPHALHKS
+72 QWKRPHALHRS

-109 LGALTFHQ
+109 LEALTFHQ

-144 FGEWIDVVVD
+144 FGEWVDVVVD

-161 AGELLFVSSVYKN
+161 AGELVFVSSVYKN

-209 GVNTRIKLAEAP
+209 GVNIRIKLAAAP
-221 PDLWHILTRATYSTS
+221 PDLWDILTRATYSRS

-242 HLGTTKVLKNGLVAG
+242 HLGATKVLKNGLVAG

-275 NLLRLRNPWGKIE
+275 NLVRLRNPWGKIE

-308 ILLRKKQDDGEFW
+308 ILLRKKKEDGEFW
-321 MSLQDFKIHFVDLV
+321 MSLRDFKIHFVDLM

-347 DGKKWMYSLKSGRWV
+347 DGKKWMYSLKRGRWV
-362 KGSTAGGSL
+362 KGSTARGSL
-371 GFSKGNFWMNPQY
+371 GFCNGTFWMNPQY
-384 WLNVLPVEDSKKSP
+384 WLNVLPVEDSKKSLD
-398 SGPTDPLC
+398 SC
-406 KGEAG
+406 SVV
-411 DKICGPCGRR
+411 I
-421 GVLASERQSLEQFL
+421 SLMQKHSSKHRNRA
-435 PVAILAHMAKTFA
+435 PH
-448 EATLTGT
+448 
-455 ASHPQFLLLFLTSSY
+455 LFIGFSLYKVDLQY

-476 LPPGFFTR
+476 LPPAFFTR

-494 LDEREVTYDFHLE
+494 LDEREVTHDFHLE
-507 PCVYVI
+507 PGVYVI
-513 VPSTLKPQQESEFI
+513 VPSTLEPQQESEFI

-533 KHILREMGGNTSFTL
+533 KHVLREMGGNTSFTL
-548 SKNPEIN
+548 SKEIVDRYEGKIWEDFFTKRFEQNPEIN

-573 FRLNFSLDSC
+573 FRLSFSLDAC

-589 LDEVFQ
+589 LDLNASGTLSIQEFRVLWKRLLFYLEVFQ
-595 KRDTNRS
+595 KKDTSRS
-602 GKLDLVEMHAAV
+602 GKLDLVELHAAV

-636 DLQISFESFVCFML
+636 DLKISFESFVCFML

-669 YLRESEGIA
+669 YLRESEW
-678 VGEEVHNDIITPE
+678 
-691 EKSYAEVGRVSKEQ
+691 
-705 DLGVR
+705 
-710 GAVQCLSPSFAQNM
+710 M
-724 LLAWHLK
+724 
-731 DLVKAGIQ
+731 
-739 GRQGALSD
+739 
-747 GSGMI
+747 M
-752 HFLRKGMEEK
+752 M
-762 QGYCSLV
+762 
-769 TLEVKYEEGELK
+769 TLY
-781 KSF
+781 S

>member
-1 MPFLLCL
+1 MPFLPCL

-36 LESCLK
+36 LEMCLK
-42 NKRLFIDDTFPAHI
+42 NKCLFTDDNFPAHI

-62 ALLKKLPRNI
+62 ALLKKLPRNLR
-72 QWKRPHALHKS
+72 WKRPHALHRS

-109 LGALTFHQ
+109 LQALTFHQ

-125 QNQSFERK
+125 LNQSFERK

-144 FGEWIDVVVD
+144 FGEWVDVVVD

-161 AGELLFVSSVYKN
+161 VGELVFVSSVYKN

-209 GVNTRIKLAEAP
+209 GVNTTIKLAAAP
-221 PDLWHILTRATYSTS
+221 PDLWDILTRATYSRS

-266 KVTCQYGPE
+266 KVTCKYGPE
-275 NLLRLRNPWGKIE
+275 NLVRLRNPWGKIE

-308 ILLRKKQDDGEFW
+308 ILLRKNKEDGEFW
-321 MSLQDFKIHFVDLV
+321 MSLRDFKIHFVDLT

-347 DGKKWMYSLKSGRWV
+347 DGKKWMYSVKSGRWV

-371 GFSKGNFWMNPQY
+371 GFCNGTFWMNPQY
-384 WLNVLPVEDSKKSP
+384 LLDVLPVEDSKKSLGSCNVVISLIQKP
-398 SGPTDPLC
+398 SSKHRNRAPHLSIGF
-406 KGEAG
+406 
-411 DKICGPCGRR
+411 
-421 GVLASERQSLEQFL
+421 SLY
-435 PVAILAHMAKTFA
+435 K
-448 EATLTGT
+448 
-455 ASHPQFLLLFLTSSY
+455 Y

-476 LPPGFFTR
+476 LPPAFFTR

-489 KHQVF
+489 KHKVF
-494 LDEREVTYDFHLE
+494 LDEREVTLDFHLQ
-507 PCVYVI
+507 PGVYVI
-513 VPSTLKPQQESEFI
+513 VPSTLEPQQESEFI

-533 KHILREMGGNTSFTL
+533 KHVLREMGGNTSFTL
-548 SKNPEIN
+548 SKEIVDRYEGKIWEDFFTNYFEQNPEIN
-555 AVQLQRILNNISW
+555 AVQLQRILNNVSW

-573 FRLNFSLDSC
+573 FRLHFSLDAC
-583 QGILAL
+583 QVILAL
-589 LDEVFQ
+589 LDLNATGTLSIQEFRVLWKRLVFYLEVFQ
-595 KRDTNRS
+595 KRDAIRS
-602 GKLDLVEMHAAV
+602 GKLDLVELHAAV

-619 SLSNEVCNLMA
+619 SLSNEICNLMA

-636 DLQISFESFVCFML
+636 DLKISFESFVCFML

-669 YLRESEGIA
+669 YLRESEW
-678 VGEEVHNDIITPE
+678 
-691 EKSYAEVGRVSKEQ
+691 
-705 DLGVR
+705 
-710 GAVQCLSPSFAQNM
+710 M
-724 LLAWHLK
+724 
-731 DLVKAGIQ
+731 
-739 GRQGALSD
+739 
-747 GSGMI
+747 M
-752 HFLRKGMEEK
+752 M
-762 QGYCSLV
+762 
-769 TLEVKYEEGELK
+769 TLY
-781 KSF
+781 S

>member
-1 MPFLLCL
+1 AMPFLPCL

-36 LESCLK
+36 LETCLK
-42 NKRLFIDDTFPAHI
+42 NKNLFTDDSFPAHI

-62 ALLKKLPRNI
+62 PLLKKLPRNL
-72 QWKRPHALHKS
+72 QWKRPHALHRS

-109 LGALTFHQ
+109 LEALTFHQ
-117 DILAAVVP
+117 DILTAVVP

-144 FGEWIDVVVD
+144 FGEWVDVVVD

-161 AGELLFVSSVYKN
+161 AGQLIFVSSVYRN

-209 GVNTRIKLAEAP
+209 GVNIRIKLAAAP
-221 PDLWHILTRATYSTS
+221 PDLWDILTRATYSRS

-266 KVTCQYGPE
+266 KVTCKYGPE
-275 NLLRLRNPWGKIE
+275 YLVRLRNPWGKIE

-308 ILLRKKQDDGEFW
+308 ILLRKKKDDGEFW
-321 MSLQDFKIHFVDLV
+321 MCLRDFKIHFVDLM

-371 GFSKGNFWMNPQY
+371 GFCNGTFWMNPQY
-384 WLNVLPVEDSKKSP
+384 WLNVLPAEDSKKSLG
-398 SGPTDPLC
+398 SC
-406 KGEAG
+406 NVV
-411 DKICGPCGRR
+411 I
-421 GVLASERQSLEQFL
+421 SLMQKHSSKHRNRA
-435 PVAILAHMAKTFA
+435 PH
-448 EATLTGT
+448 
-455 ASHPQFLLLFLTSSY
+455 LFIGFSVYKY

-476 LPPGFFTR
+476 LPPAFFTR

-494 LDEREVTYDFHLE
+494 LDEREVTQDFHLK
-507 PCVYVI
+507 PGIYVV
-513 VPSTLKPQQESEFI
+513 VPSTLEPQQESEFI

-533 KHILREMGGNTSFTL
+533 KHLMIFLIYLFFNILKEIVDRYEGKIWEDFFTKHFAQV
-548 SKNPEIN
+548 SNPEIN
-555 AVQLQRILNNISW
+555 AVQLQRILNNVSW

-573 FRLNFSLDSC
+573 FHLSFSLDAC

-589 LDEVFQ
+589 LDLNASGTLSIQEFRVLWKRLLFYLEVFQ
-595 KRDTNRS
+595 KRDTSRS
-602 GKLDLVEMHAAV
+602 GKLDLVELHAAV

-636 DLQISFESFVCFML
+636 DLKISFESFVCFML

-669 YLRESEGIA
+669 YLHQS
-678 VGEEVHNDIITPE
+678 
-691 EKSYAEVGRVSKEQ
+691 
-705 DLGVR
+705 
-710 GAVQCLSPSFAQNM
+710 
-724 LLAWHLK
+724 
-731 DLVKAGIQ
+731 
-739 GRQGALSD
+739 
-747 GSGMI
+747 
-752 HFLRKGMEEK
+752 
-762 QGYCSLV
+762 
-769 TLEVKYEEGELK
+769 EVKPF
-781 KSF
+781 S

>member
-29 QQNYQAL
+29 QQSYQAL

-42 NKRLFIDDTFPAHI
+42 NKRLFTDDTFPAHI

-62 ALLKKLPRNI
+62 ALLKKLPQNL
-72 QWKRPHALHKS
+72 QWKRPHALHRS
-83 PVFYAANR
+83 PIFYAANR

-109 LGALTFHQ
+109 LEALTFHQ

-133 YAGIFHFRFWH
+133 YAGIFHFQFWH

-161 AGELLFVSSVYKN
+161 AGELLFVSSVDKN

-221 PDLWHILTRATYSTS
+221 PALWDILTRATYGRS

-275 NLLRLRNPWGKIE
+275 NLVRLRNPWGKIE

-308 ILLRKKQDDGEFW
+308 ILLRKKKEDGEFW
-321 MSLQDFKIHFVDLV
+321 MSLRDFKIHFVDLV

-371 GFSKGNFWMNPQY
+371 GFCNGNFWMNPQY

-398 SGPTDPLC
+398 STC
-406 KGEAG
+406 NVV
-411 DKICGPCGRR
+411 I
-421 GVLASERQSLEQFL
+421 SLMQKHSTKHRNRAPHLF
-435 PVAILAHMAKTFA
+435 I
-448 EATLTGT
+448 G
-455 ASHPQFLLLFLTSSY
+455 FLLY
-470 QESNRK
+470 KVKVQRQESNRK

-489 KHQVF
+489 KNQVF
-494 LDEREVTYDFHLE
+494 LDEREVTHDFHLE

-513 VPSTLKPQQESEFI
+513 VPCTLEPQQESEFI

-548 SKNPEIN
+548 SKEIVDRYEGKIWEDFFTKHFEQNPEIN

-589 LDEVFQ
+589 LDLNATGTLSIQEFRVLWKRLIFYLEVFQ
-595 KRDTNRS
+595 KKDTNRS
-602 GKLDLVEMHAAV
+602 GKLDLVELHAAV
-614 QETGI
+614 QDSGI

-669 YLRESEGIA
+669 YLRESEW
-678 VGEEVHNDIITPE
+678 
-691 EKSYAEVGRVSKEQ
+691 
-705 DLGVR
+705 
-710 GAVQCLSPSFAQNM
+710 M
-724 LLAWHLK
+724 
-731 DLVKAGIQ
+731 
-739 GRQGALSD
+739 
-747 GSGMI
+747 M
-752 HFLRKGMEEK
+752 M
-762 QGYCSLV
+762 
-769 TLEVKYEEGELK
+769 TLY
-781 KSF
+781 S